1 MRTLL
6 TMVAGAALLTGASIA
21 NAQSNPNNMVTGMTK
36 NAAFCGQSNKGA
48 EKDCRFT
55 TMAACEKEYKH
66 KAGGNCIPNSKLGT
80 TGAASGMKSG
90 VK

>member
-1 MRTLL
+1 MKTILTL
-6 TMVAGAALLTGASIA
+6 VAGAALLTGVSIA
-21 NAQSNPNNMVTGMTK
+21 NAQSNPTNMVTGTTK

-48 EKDCRFT
+48 ETDCRFT
-55 TMAACEKEYKH
+55 TMAACEKEYKL
-66 KAGGNCIPNSKLGT
+66 KAGGNCLLNPKAGT